1 MCDCTLAIYCFI
13 DDLLKSFDHQQDPRA
28 AVTDSEVITVA
39 LVAMLYFGGN
49 FEKSRLVLKELGLVR
64 RMLSRSR
71 LNRRLHRLSDLIG
84 LTFHRFGAVL
94 KDLNWESRYLLD
106 SFPVPVCDNIRINR
120 CRLARDERFRGYLV
134 SKRRYF
140 YGVRVQIITGC
151 DGIPVEFAILPGRFA
166 DIDGFAQLPLEFAEG
181 TQLIADSAYTQFEW
195 EEHLRQT
202 QDLRLLV
209 VAKSNTRRAVEPR
222 LEEYKKLFRKRI
234 ETAIGELM
242 KLFPKKIHVTSLK
255 GFILKIQLF
264 LLAFQ
269 IDKAIIN
276 N

>member
-1 MCDCTLAIYCFI
+1 MCESTLAIYCFI
-13 DDLLKSFDHQQDPRA
+13 DDLLKSAGHKQDVRA
-28 AVTDSEVITVA
+28 QVTDAEVITIA
-39 LVAMLYFGGN
+39 LIAMLYFGGN
-49 FEKSRLVLKELGLVR
+49 FERSRLVLSELGLMK

-71 LNRRLHRLSDLIG
+71 LNRRLHDLSDLIG
-84 LTFHRFGAVL
+84 WTFHQFGAIL

-106 SFPVPVCDNIRINR
+106 SFPVPVCDNIRISR
-120 CRLARDERFRGYLV
+120 CRIVRDERFRGYLS

-140 YGVRVQIITGC
+140 YGVRVQVITRC
-151 DGIPVEFAILPGRFA
+151 DGVPVEFSILPGRFA
-166 DIDGFAQLPLEFAEG
+166 DIDGLAELALELPAG
-181 TQLIADSAYTQFEW
+181 AHLIADSAYTQFEW
-195 EEHLRQT
+195 EEYLLQT
-202 QDLRLLV
+202 QQLRFLV
-209 VAKSNTRRAVEPR
+209 VAKSNTRRPIEPR

-234 ETAIGELM
+234 ETAFGELM

-255 GFILKIQLF
+255 GFLLKIQLF

>member
-1 MCDCTLAIYCFI
+1 MCDSTLAIYCFI
-13 DDLLKSFDHQQDPRA
+13 DDLLKSCEHKQDSRA
-28 AVTDSEVITVA
+28 QVTDAEVITIA
-39 LVAMLYFGGN
+39 LIAMLYFGGN

-71 LNRRLHRLSDLIG
+71 LSRRLHGLSDLIG

-106 SFPVPVCDNIRINR
+106 SFPVPVCDNIRITR
-120 CRLARDERFRGYLV
+120 CRLVRDERFRGYLT

-140 YGVRVQIITGC
+140 YGVRVQVVTRA
-151 DGIPVEFAILPGRFA
+151 DGVPVEFAILPGRFA
-166 DIDGFAQLPLEFAEG
+166 DLDGFAHLPLELPDGAH
-181 TQLIADSAYTQFEW
+181 LICDSAYTQFEW
-195 EEHLRQT
+195 EEYLRET
-202 QDLRLLV
+202 QALRLMV

-234 ETAIGELM
+234 ETAFGELM

-264 LLAFQ
+264 LFAFQ

>member
-1 MCDCTLAIYCFI
+1 MCQSTLAIYCFI
-13 DDLLKSFDHQQDPRA
+13 DDLLKSLGHKQDVRA
-28 AVTDSEVITVA
+28 EVTDSEVITIA
-39 LVAMLYFGGN
+39 LIAMLYFGGN
-49 FEKSRLVLKELGLVR
+49 FEKSRVVLSELGLMK

-71 LNRRLHRLSDLIG
+71 FNRRLHQVSDLIE
-84 LTFHRFGAVL
+84 LIFHRFGSIL

-106 SFPVPVCDNIRINR
+106 SFPVALCDNIRIAR
-120 CRLARDERFRGYLV
+120 CRIVRDERFRGYQS

-140 YGVRVQIITGC
+140 YGVRVQVITRA
-151 DGIPVEFAILPGRFA
+151 DGVPVEFSILPGKFA
-166 DIDGFAQLPLEFAEG
+166 DIEGLAQLPLALPEG
-181 TQLIADSAYTQFEW
+181 AHLIADSAYTYLEW
-195 EEHLRQT
+195 EEHLQQT
-202 QDLRLLV
+202 QRLHLLV
-209 VAKSNTRRAVEPR
+209 VAKSNTRRNIEPR

-234 ETAIGELM
+234 ETAFGELM

-255 GFILKIQLF
+255 GFILKISLF

>member
-13 DDLLKSFDHQQDPRA
+13 DDLLKSLDHKQDSRA
-28 AVTDSEVITVA
+28 QLSDAEVITLA

-49 FEKSRLVLKELGLVR
+49 FEKSRLVLFELGLMK

-71 LNRRLHRLSDLIG
+71 LNRRLHRVSNVIELI
-84 LTFHRFGAVL
+84 FQRFGSVL
-94 KDLNWESRYLLD
+94 KDFNWESRYLLD
-106 SFPVPVCDNIRINR
+106 SFPVPVCDNIRIAR
-120 CRLARDERFRGYLV
+120 CRIVRDERFRGYCA

-140 YGVRVQIITGC
+140 YGVRVQVITRA
-151 DGIPVEFAILPGRFA
+151 DGVPVEFAILPGRFA
-166 DIDGFAQLPLEFAEG
+166 DIDGLAELPLEFPEG
-181 TQLIADSAYTQFEW
+181 AHLIADSAYTQFEW
-195 EEHLRQT
+195 ETHLQET
-202 QDLRLLV
+202 QNLRLLV
-209 VAKSNTRRAVEPR
+209 VAKSNTRRNVEPPM
-222 LEEYKKLFRKRI
+222 EEYKKLFRKRI

-255 GFILKIQLF
+255 GFILKIRLF

>member
-13 DDLLKSFDHQQDPRA
+13 DDLLKSFEHKQDPRA
-28 AVTDSEVITVA
+28 VVSDAEVITVA

-49 FEKSRLVLKELGLVR
+49 FEKSRLVLKELGLVK

-71 LNRRLHRLSDLIG
+71 LNRRLHRLSELIG
-84 LTFHRFGAVL
+84 LTFHRFGSVL

-106 SFPVPVCDNIRINR
+106 SFPVPICDNIRIKR
-120 CRLARDERFRGYLV
+120 CRIVSDERFRGYLV

-140 YGVRVQIITGC
+140 YGVRVQVITRA
-151 DGIPVEFAILPGRFA
+151 DGVPVEFAVLPGRFA
-166 DIDGFAQLPLEFAEG
+166 DIDGFAHLPLELSEG
-181 TQLIADSAYTQFEW
+181 AHLICDSAYTQFEW
-195 EEHLRQT
+195 EEYLRQT
-202 QDLRLLV
+202 QNLRFLV
-209 VAKSNTRRAVEPR
+209 AAKSNTRRAIEPR
-222 LEEYKKLFRKRI
+222 IEEYKKLFRKRI
-234 ETAIGELM
+234 ETAFSDLM

-264 LLAFQ
+264 LFAFQ
-269 IDKAIIN
+269 IDRAIIN

>member
-13 DDLLKSFDHQQDPRA
+13 DDLLKSFEHRQDSRA
-28 AVTDSEVITVA
+28 EVTDSEVITIA

-49 FEKSRLVLKELGLVR
+49 FEKSRLVLKELGLVE

-71 LNRRLHRLSDLIG
+71 LNRRMHRLSDLIE
-84 LTFHRFGAVL
+84 LVFHRLGAVL

-106 SFPVPVCDNIRINR
+106 SFPVPICDNIRIGR
-120 CRLARDERFRGYLV
+120 CRIVRDERFRGYMT
-134 SKRRYF
+134 SKRCYF
-140 YGVRVQIITGC
+140 YGVRVQVVTRC
-151 DGIPVEFAILPGRFA
+151 DGVPVELAILPGRFA
-166 DIDGFAQLPLEFAEG
+166 DIDGLAELPLEFSEG

-195 EEHLRQT
+195 EEHLRET
-202 QDLRLLV
+202 QDLRLMV
-209 VAKSNTRRAVEPR
+209 VAKSNTRRTIEPR
-222 LEEYKKLFRKRI
+222 VEEYKKLFRKRI
-234 ETAIGELM
+234 ETAFGELM

-255 GFILKIQLF
+255 GFILKIRLF

>member
-1 MCDCTLAIYCFI
+1 
-13 DDLLKSFDHQQDPRA
+13 LLKSFEHEQDRRA
-28 AVTDSEVITVA
+28 EVSDAEVITLA

-49 FEKSRLVLKELGLVR
+49 FERSRLVLKELGLIR

-71 LNRRLHRLSDLIG
+71 LNRRLHKLSHLIE
-84 LTFHRFGAVL
+84 LIFHRFGAVL
-94 KDLNWESRYLLD
+94 KDFNWESRYLLD
-106 SFPVPVCDNIRINR
+106 SFPVPVCDNIRISR
-120 CRLARDERFRGYLV
+120 CRIVRDERFRGYLV

-140 YGVRVQIITGC
+140 YGVRVQVITRS
-151 DGIPVEFAILPGRFA
+151 DGVPVEFAILPGRFA
-166 DIDGFAQLPLEFAEG
+166 DIDGLAQLPLDLPSAA
-181 TQLIADSAYTQFEW
+181 QLIADSAYTQFEW
-195 EEHLRQT
+195 EEHLRET
-202 QDLRLLV
+202 QNLRFLV

-234 ETAIGELM
+234 ETAFGELM

-255 GFILKIQLF
+255 GFILKIRLF

-276 N
+276 D